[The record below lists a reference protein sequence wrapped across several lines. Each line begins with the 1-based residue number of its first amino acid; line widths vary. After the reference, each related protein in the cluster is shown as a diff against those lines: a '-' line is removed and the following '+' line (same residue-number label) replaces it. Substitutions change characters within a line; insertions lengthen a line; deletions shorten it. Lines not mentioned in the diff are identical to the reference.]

1 MIIGPGQPLLVRG
14 DVRTDLAR
22 FPDGSARVFYADPPW
37 HTKAWSKKGTARSP
51 EKHYPIMRLPDI
63 MALGPEIQ
71 RISAPDSHLFL
82 WTTGTHLQQ
91 AFAVLDAWGYRFSS
105 MGFVWVKLKAHP
117 QLFWDRFSFF
127 VGLGKTT
134 RKGTEFC
141 LLGRRGRPRRESA
154 SVREVIFAPVG
165 RHSEKPAETYERI
178 EAYSSGPYLELF
190 ARRPRA
196 GWSAIGNELE
206 RLESD
211 SNSSR

>member
-1 MIIGPGQPLLVRG
+1 MIGPGQPLLVRG

-22 FPDGSARVFYADPPW
+22 FPDDSVRVFYADPPW
-37 HTKAWSKKGTARSP
+37 HTKAWSQKGTARSP
-51 EKHYPIMRLPDI
+51 ENHYPVMKLPDI

-141 LLGRRGRPRRESA
+141 LLGRRGQPRRESA
-154 SVREVIFAPVG
+154 SVREVIFAPVA

-190 ARRPRA
+190 ARRPRV

-206 RLESD
+206 RLDSE